1 MNTQRRF
8 LKNFIQKTYSDSSLT
23 QNGFSIHG
31 GCLRDLIADKEF
43 KDIDVFVDDFDTTI
57 PHVIRIM
64 RDLGVTAI
72 RKHTKGGS
80 IMDSTTINGL
90 YQGELISVELAK
102 DFNNTWDVN
111 INELFLTKVR
121 DKNKPFSEAIPVGIK
136 NDFTDVEGHTLYVG
150 TYGKSGCTLENTLAD
165 IRNYQ
170 FSVFNLYN
178 MKIAARIE
186 KMSNRGYTHSIDKNF
201 NKAVMLD
208 KPETQVMLD
217 KPEARSTPSFLSGCL
232 KEAGYQIAIEQV
244 SRGVQSALVFAL
256 SGGDSSKVEF
266 AKGVLESDFGK
277 SLIQSMLFL
286 IAYHIPMEN
295 EHLEKFTHNLLVSS
309 IATSENALIDF
320 ASSKL
325 QAVVKDSL
333 GGLGGTEKRKAKR
346 VRQGSTHSSETLQSD
361 SEALDE
367 AVLQASA

>member
-1 MNTQRRF
+1 MNTQQRF
-8 LKNFIQKTYSDSSLT
+8 LKNFIQKTYSNSSLN

-31 GCLRDLIADKEF
+31 GCLRDLIANKEF

-64 RDLGVTAI
+64 RDLGVTSI

-80 IMDSTTINGL
+80 IVGSTTINGL
-90 YQGELISVELAK
+90 YQGEPISVELAK
-102 DFNNTWDVN
+102 SLNNTWDVN

-121 DKNKPFSEAIPVGIK
+121 DKNKPFSEAVPVGIK
-136 NDFTDVEGHTLYVG
+136 NDFTDVEGYTLYVG
-150 TYGKSGCTLENTLAD
+150 TYGRSGCTLENTLAD

-170 FSVFNLYN
+170 FSASNSNNV
-178 MKIAARIE
+178 KIAARLE
-186 KMSNRGYTHSIDKNF
+186 KMINRGYTNSMDENS

-208 KPETQVMLD
+208 KPEV
-217 KPEARSTPSFLSGCL
+217 RSIPSFLSGCL
-232 KEAGYQIAIEQV
+232 KEAGYRVAVEQV

-277 SLIQSMLFL
+277 SLIQSTLFL
-286 IAYHIPMEN
+286 IAHHIPMEN
-295 EHLEKFTHNLLVSS
+295 EHLEKFTYNLLVSS

-346 VRQGSTHSSETLQSD
+346 VRQGSTHSAETLQSD
-361 SEALDE
+361 SEAPYE
-367 AVLQASA
+367 AALQASA